1 VSEDSESAD
10 LPGQGPAQGA
20 APAPSTVYNFQNA
33 QGVNVANSSPDAV
46 QAASNAP
53 NGSAEDA
60 ATGTRRHRAN
70 LIATWVGSISG
81 VVAVV
86 VALLVWAPWNG
97 KPNPTGEPKTS
108 NQVDVNKN
116 NGQVVVGGG
125 GINNYG
131 PTPNNDP
138 RAQIVQLTG
147 SWSEQGFVNAIVDR
161 DTSIVDLYLK
171 SGMKATTLDQGAS
184 AILFGFQGVP
194 QNGDPVALVK
204 TFQADGFKVDDE
216 LKDSYLMH
224 KLTDNFLPLMFDTDL
239 TPKGY
244 TGGYQDGVF
253 VGSLLFWI
261 VQRGVWMGPTDQD
274 IQVINYLISQGADCK
289 VPLSFLNY
297 NGKEKTNKVEGKNP
311 YDELVPM
318 MQSCAK

>member
-1 VSEDSESAD
+1 MPIPAPAD
-10 LPGQGPAQGA
+10 DPDQQQVGQEPSVAITPAGPKAPVGA

-33 QGVNVANSSPDAV
+33 QGVNVANRSPDAV

-53 NGSAEDA
+53 NGSPEDA
-60 ATGTRRHRAN
+60 ATGTRRHRAM

-131 PTPNNDP
+131 PTANNDP

-147 SWSEQGFVNAIVDR
+147 SWSDQGFHDAIRDR
-161 DTSIVDLYLK
+161 DTSIVDLYLQ
-171 SGMKATTLDQGAS
+171 SGMTATTLHEGAS

-216 LKDSYLMH
+216 LQDSYLMH
-224 KLTDNFLPLMFDTDL
+224 
-239 TPKGY
+239 KGY

-261 VQRGVWMGPTDQD
+261 VQRALWTIPTDQD

-289 VPLSFLNY
+289 IPLSYLKDNSKLGAGLAPIAY
-297 NGKEKTNKVEGKNP
+297 G
-311 YDELVPM
+311 ELLPM

>member
-1 VSEDSESAD
+1 MSDDSESAA
-10 LPGQGPAQGA
+10 LPVRGPVEGA
-20 APAPSTVYNFQNA
+20 GPAPSTVYNFHNV
-33 QGVNVANSSPDAV
+33 QGVNVASSSPHAV

-53 NGSAEDA
+53 NGSPADA
-60 ATGTRRHRAN
+60 AIEGGRHRAM
-70 LIATWVGSISG
+70 LVATWVGSVSG

-97 KPNPTGEPKTS
+97 KPTTTGEPKTS
-108 NQVDVNKN
+108 SEVGINTN

-131 PTPNNDP
+131 PPANSDP

-147 SWSEQGFVNAIVDR
+147 AWSEDGFVNAIVGR
-161 DTSIVDLYLK
+161 DTSIVDLYVK
-171 SGMKATTLDQGAS
+171 SGMKATTLYQGAS

-204 TFQADGFKVDDE
+204 TFQADGFKVDDQ
-216 LKDSYLMH
+216 LHDSYLLA
-224 KLTDNFLPLMFDTDL
+224 KLTRNFLPLMFHTDL

-244 TGGYQDGVF
+244 TGGYQDGTF

-274 IQVINYLISQGADCK
+274 IKVINYLVSQGADCK
-289 VPLSFLNY
+289 ISLSFLNY
-297 NGKEKTNKVEGKNP
+297 NGREHTDKAGGTNP
-311 YDELVPM
+311 YDELLPM
-318 MQSCAK
+318 MQRCA